1 MAHCHNFHVN
11 RSFCFPITTV
21 ICRYFK
27 MCVIHKQL
35 LIDQLKYWLEMV
47 TCIKQYIHVHEY
59 MHAVQYPFDF
69 LRHCCRMVHVR
80 TYIPMWIW
88 VDCMGNCLIAN
99 EKVVNTGHILIVIY
113 PVVVLDKIRRYLFL
127 FIYFIIY
134 LFCLQFVQT
143 NIGR

>member
-1 MAHCHNFHVN
+1 
-11 RSFCFPITTV
+11 
-21 ICRYFK
+21 
-27 MCVIHKQL
+27 
-35 LIDQLKYWLEMV
+35 
-47 TCIKQYIHVHEY
+47 
-59 MHAVQYPFDF
+59 
-69 LRHCCRMVHVR
+69 
-80 TYIPMWIW
+80 
-88 VDCMGNCLIAN
+88 MGNCLIAN